1 MGVQVPPRTLEGWET
16 PASIGTS
23 AITLIAE
30 VLVHGGNMDSDD
42 IAQELARAATLIK
55 GLVGETVDTITINS
69 LESGDAAFLGQIVS
83 KLSPMIG
90 NLLEARIIQ
99 AIDEEAAPRCHWK
112 RQDPDF
118 PDAGLFGPDWEPTGA
133 GFEVKA
139 WYALSTELTGRFRES
154 QNLLAPR
161 DVSVV
166 VVAWMMSHVVYGT
179 PQILDVLIVDASE
192 VADSRD
198 SHYHKPP
205 DYLIVEP
212 EDTTART
219 RNLQQTNVN
228 GYKMQDTDEARRR
241 EARLLVREKG
251 GGTGPPHSPVEQA
264 LARELMS
271 RFQYRLDTNFAK
283 IDRIDNRDIE
293 ALKSRVLAIQTRGR
307 TMRQWAKLLR
317 NLNSE
322 DMTVARHAATVMQ
335 TVYDD
340 L

>member
-1 MGVQVPPRTLEGWET
+1 M
-16 PASIGTS
+16 
-23 AITLIAE
+23 
-30 VLVHGGNMDSDD
+30 
-42 IAQELARAATLIK
+42 
-55 GLVGETVDTITINS
+55 
-69 LESGDAAFLGQIVS
+69 
-83 KLSPMIG
+83 
-90 NLLEARIIQ
+90 
-99 AIDEEAAPRCHWK
+99 
-112 RQDPDF
+112 
-118 PDAGLFGPDWEPTGA
+118 
-133 GFEVKA
+133 
-139 WYALSTELTGRFRES
+139 
-154 QNLLAPR
+154 
-161 DVSVV
+161 
-166 VVAWMMSHVVYGT
+166 
-179 PQILDVLIVDASE
+179 
-192 VADSRD
+192 ADSRD